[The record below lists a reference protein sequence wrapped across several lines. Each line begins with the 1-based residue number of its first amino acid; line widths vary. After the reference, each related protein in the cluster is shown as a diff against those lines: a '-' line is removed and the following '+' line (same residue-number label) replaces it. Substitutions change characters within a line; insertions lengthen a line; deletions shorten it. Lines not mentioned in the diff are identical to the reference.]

1 MLALMFKHVLYTY
14 YLGSEKAAYLFTRST
29 TIAVSCIVRL
39 SRLNRT
45 NSTRINQQILEAFQA
60 TPNLRLAIVSV
71 CFTLRRTSR
80 DKGAKR
86 GTRRRHTNDSVELNQ
101 LIIVL
106 IDLQN

>member
-1 MLALMFKHVLYTY
+1 MFKYVLYTY
-14 YLGSEKAAYLFTRST
+14 YLGLGKAAYLLIRST
-29 TIAVSCIVRL
+29 TIAISCIVRL

-45 NSTRINQQILEAFQA
+45 NSTRINQQMLKAFQA

-86 GTRRRHTNDSVELNQ
+86 GTRRQYTNDSVELNQ

-106 IDLQN
+106 INLQN